1 MMYALGMG
9 TSRAPLQPGQSS
21 IDRVPPR
28 PHRGGYAL
36 DWTLKL
42 YDGST
47 VRKRT
52 QGRTKGEVRARAREA
67 ARELLATGQG
77 AEWKTSDDIGA
88 FIEQISRP
96 MIAESPS
103 LRDSTKARY
112 LQPLDL
118 ILGRCDRHPHKA
130 ALAGMPIVT
139 AGTYR
144 RLLDCL
150 QDIAKTHGA
159 GTARHARAV
168 LARYVLRPLVREGVL
183 SGNPLAGERLD
194 LDRSLTATRP
204 SRGGVAID
212 EAAHERLLSGLLA
225 MDAAEGVAAPRRG
238 PVTREARVARRE
250 NVRIATLIQMTM
262 GLRIAEVRTL
272 TWDRVR
278 EVQGIPSI
286 AVPSEIAKNHTSRVV
301 PFLDPRVIE
310 VVEAHRQACGGV
322 GYLIGGPADRT
333 KLWDKDNCQKA
344 IAELYKEWAVE
355 YDIPELMTERS
366 HVWRATLNTMYLGRV
381 PEVARTAFF
390 GHTAAVSREHYT
402 DLGQVGPM
410 LIEAQ
415 RRRTAGT
422 H

>member
-1 MMYALGMG
+1 MG

-36 DWTLKL
+36 EWTLKL
-42 YDGST
+42 HDGST

-52 QGRTKGEVRARAREA
+52 QGRTKGEARSRARET
-67 ARELLATGQG
+67 ARELLATGPG
-77 AEWKTSDDIGA
+77 AAWKTSDDIGA
-88 FIEQISRP
+88 FIEQVSRP
-96 MIAESPS
+96 MITGSTS
-103 LRDSTKARY
+103 LRDSTRARY

-130 ALAGMPIVT
+130 ALAGVSIAA

-144 RLLDCL
+144 RLYDCL
-150 QDIAKTHGA
+150 QDIARTHGV
-159 GTARHARAV
+159 GTADHARAV
-168 LARYVLRPLVREGVL
+168 LSKYVLRPLIREGVL
-183 SGNPLAGERLD
+183 AGNPLAGERLD
-194 LDRSLTATRP
+194 LDRTLTATKP

-212 EAAHERLLSGLLA
+212 AAAHERLLVGLLA
-225 MDAAEGVAAPRRG
+225 LDTAEGVAAPRRG
-238 PVTREARVARRE
+238 PVSREARIARRE

-272 TWDRVR
+272 TWDRVL
-278 EVQGIPSI
+278 EVQGSRSI

-301 PFLDPRVIE
+301 PFLDPRVID
-310 VVEAHRQACGGV
+310 VVEAHRQACEGV
-322 GYLIGGPADRT
+322 GYVIGSPADRA

-355 YDIPELMTERS
+355 YDIPELTTERS
-366 HVWRATLNTMYLGRV
+366 HVWRATLNTMYLDQV

-415 RRRTAGT
+415 RRRAEST

>member
-1 MMYALGMG
+1 MS

-77 AEWKTSDDIGA
+77 AVWKTSDDIGA
-88 FIEQISRP
+88 FIEQVSRP
-96 MIAESPS
+96 MIIESSS
-103 LRDSTKARY
+103 LRDSTKTRY

-118 ILGRCDRHPHKA
+118 ILGRCGRHPHTA
-130 ALAGMPIVT
+130 ALAGMSIVT

-144 RLLDCL
+144 RLHACL
-150 QDIAKTHGA
+150 QDIARTHGA
-159 GTARHARAV
+159 GTADHARAV
-168 LARYVLRPLVREGVL
+168 LSKYILRPLIREGVL

-194 LDRSLTATRP
+194 LDRSLTSAKA

-212 EAAHERLLSGLLA
+212 AAAHERLLVGLLA

-262 GLRIAEVRTL
+262 GLRITEVRTL

-278 EVQGIPSI
+278 EVQGSPSI

-310 VVEAHRQACGGV
+310 VVEAHRQACEGI
-322 GYLIGGPADRT
+322 GYVIGSPADRR
-333 KLWDKDNCQKA
+333 KLWDKDNAQKA

-355 YDIPELMTERS
+355 YEIPELMTERS
-366 HVWRATLNTMYLGRV
+366 HVWRATLNTMYLDRV

-410 LIEAQ
+410 LLEAQ
-415 RRRTAGT
+415 RRRTEST